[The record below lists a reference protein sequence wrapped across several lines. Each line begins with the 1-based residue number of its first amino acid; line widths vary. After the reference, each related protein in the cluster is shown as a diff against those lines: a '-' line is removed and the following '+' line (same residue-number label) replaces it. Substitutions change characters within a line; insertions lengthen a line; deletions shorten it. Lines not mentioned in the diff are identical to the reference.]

1 MRNSASI
8 LLAITLT
15 LVLGTSNSHPQDQR
29 SDEQRWKGAGGKAL
43 AEGRPLD
50 AEKIWKS
57 ALKLTETFGAD
68 DGRLIITLNN
78 LADLYQRQGE
88 YAEAETH
95 HKRALVMMEKRL
107 GPEHPLV
114 AQSLNNLAK
123 LYWLQGRPAEAEPLV
138 KRLLAIV
145 EKIAGADHPNVAQ
158 ILSNLAELH
167 KAQNRYADA
176 EAPISAR
183 WEFERTL

>member
-15 LVLGTSNSHPQDQR
+15 LVLGASNGHPQDQS
-29 SDEQRWKGAGGKAL
+29 SDEQRWKELDGAGGKAL

-57 ALKLTETFGAD
+57 ALQLAETFGAD

-95 HKRALVMMEKRL
+95 HKRALVMC
-107 GPEHPLV
+107 
-114 AQSLNNLAK
+114 
-123 LYWLQGRPAEAEPLV
+123 
-138 KRLLAIV
+138 
-145 EKIAGADHPNVAQ
+145 
-158 ILSNLAELH
+158 
-167 KAQNRYADA
+167 
-176 EAPISAR
+176 
-183 WEFERTL
+183 